1 MNNNNNKTMS
11 LKRIV
16 ESNHKNNITTN
27 ESCQMNKM
35 LLLERDG
42 KYIPADMKSSPAI
55 VKKMTTTRIKIK
67 TNVNRK
73 RRNYNYG

>member
-1 MNNNNNKTMS
+1 ML
-11 LKRIV
+11 LKRFV
-16 ESNHKNNITTN
+16 ESNNKNNITTN

-42 KYIPADMKSSPAI
+42 KYIPADMKSSPSIA
-55 VKKMTTTRIKIK
+55 KKKTTTKIKIK

-73 RRNYNYG
+73 RRNYNYR